1 MNQTKRII
9 SLILLIFSGIFFV
22 VSLAGIVLTWVY
34 SGQLSATA
42 LTRLDTIETDLRT
55 AQVDLQTAKTELD
68 SAQQQIDTLQSAL
81 QTLGLEGAQDI
92 QAIAEVVGKL
102 EDTLVPFISAVADR
116 VEGFRETI
124 VKLKDTIEKLNQL
137 PLVNLEI
144 PGIEQL
150 EEASASLDNLYN
162 QILEGQQKVSDIS
175 DLTQETVTSL
185 TTGFAELEQ
194 SVQTLSGTLGA
205 YDAKLTAYLVEV
217 DYLQANLPR
226 WFDIA
231 AILLTVLLVWLAFSQ
246 VALFILSWSFYKD
259 EDLLKR
265 WR

>member
-1 MNQTKRII
+1 MEKTKRFIA
-9 SLILLIFSGIFFV
+9 LILLIFSVIFFL

-34 SGQLSATA
+34 SQQLSDTS
-42 LTRLDTIETDLRT
+42 LTHLDTIEADLRT
-55 AQVDLQTAKTELD
+55 AQVDLQTAKTELE
-68 SAQQQIDTLQSAL
+68 SAKQQIDTLQSAL
-81 QTLGLEGAQDI
+81 QTLGLEGAEDI
-92 QAIAEVVGKL
+92 QAIGDVVGKL
-102 EDTLVPFISAVADR
+102 EDTLVPFISAVAER
-116 VEGFRETI
+116 VEGFREVI

-137 PLVNLEI
+137 PLVDLEI

-162 QILEGQQKVSDIS
+162 QIVEGQQKVSDIS
-175 DLTQETVTSL
+175 KLTQETVTSL

-194 SVQTLSGTLGA
+194 SAQTLSAALGA
-205 YDAKLTAYLVEV
+205 YDAKFTAYLAEV

-226 WFDIA
+226 WINIA

-246 VALFILSWSFYKD
+246 VALFVLSWSFYKD
-259 EDLLKR
+259 EDLLNR

>member
-9 SLILLIFSGIFFV
+9 SLILLIFSGIFLV

>member
-9 SLILLIFSGIFFV
+9 SLILLIFSGIFLV

-81 QTLGLEGAQDI
+81 QTLGLKGAQDI